1 MRAARMSRSRYFR
14 PLLALPVFG
23 LSVLAG
29 ASAPA
34 NAQPAQSSMGG
45 IRPGGRPTMP
55 TANLPTTGRRDVA
68 PALPGAVSR
77 DDTVAPADRPA
88 MEMRPTEALFDSI
101 NRGDISAARDA
112 IGRGAELNGR
122 NILGFTPLE
131 LAVDLGRKDI
141 VFLLLSQRGADDR
154 PNRAPPNMQ
163 VRPGEAA
170 AAFRRAQQEADE
182 PVQRRPQQATRVA
195 AQPSAQTGAQTGAQS
210 GAQPTAQRVP
220 QYTTDSGNPSPDS
233 GFLGFGGGQ
242 GGRGRN

>member
-1 MRAARMSRSRYFR
+1 MRSARTSRNRYFR
-14 PLLALPVFG
+14 PLLALPVLG
-23 LSVLAG
+23 LSLLAG

-34 NAQPAQSSMGG
+34 VAQPAQSSMGG

-77 DDTVAPADRPA
+77 DDSVAPADRPA

-154 PNRAPPNMQ
+154 PNRPPPGMQ

-170 AAFRRAQQEADE
+170 AAFRRAQQESEE
-182 PVQRRPQQATRVA
+182 PVQRRPQQAARVA
-195 AQPSAQTGAQTGAQS
+195 PQAAAQS
-210 GAQPTAQRVP
+210 APQPAAQRAP
-220 QYTTDSGNPSPDS
+220 QYTTDSGSPSPDS
-233 GFLGFGGGQ
+233 GFLGFDGGR